1 MRRRLTAGLIL
12 VAACSAHAVLPA
24 AAHAAAAGWRH
35 PACERDG
42 SAIAATAACTPPS
55 DLPDE
60 GTGRNT
66 CLGAD
71 HCEVRSALPATAA
84 SGGRLSY
91 GGWVSFYN
99 YRGRRCRGTVRDGGH
114 CAWLY
119 HKYRVFEGGDPKG
132 QIQVTS
138 YPARSGNN
146 DPSDKWVRNLGPI
159 PNRFRPRPR
168 ARTRSEY
175 RWGRMNGRFT
185 GFESDRRES
194 FYPGLW
200 RLDPWVV
207 YKPRTRH
214 YRSAFEIHGG
224 RNADGS
230 SRLWTTRTQ
239 GCIRLSIAGILGL
252 RGKWAKRTDNRRT
265 ARLYVLHNP

>member
-1 MRRRLTAGLIL
+1 MRGPAETPASAPTIARRRIG
-12 VAACSAHAVLPA
+12 SSRLP
-24 AAHAAAAGWRH
+24 GF
-35 PACERDG
+35 
-42 SAIAATAACTPPS
+42 
-55 DLPDE
+55 
-60 GTGRNT
+60 
-66 CLGAD
+66 
-71 HCEVRSALPATAA
+71 RSATCGERTARRWPT
-84 SGGRLSY
+84 SGRRFPRRPSY

-207 YKPRTRH
+207 YKPRTRY

-224 RNADGS
+224 RTADGS